1 MQPIRQGLTVAD
13 AAAARHAI
21 RSYTDAPIPDDD
33 LQSILATVGL
43 APSAWNLQPWRIVV
57 VRDPEL
63 KQQLM
68 TAAPGQKQVGAA
80 PLVFV
85 FYTDMHDVLNTLDE
99 IIHPSADDDRRA
111 ATKRSIR
118 RYFDE
123 RSAAEATQWGVAQ
136 TFIAVGY
143 LLLAAQSLGYATS
156 PMQSFQGEA
165 VKQLLGLAPSAA
177 VAALVAMG
185 VANETA
191 RPHHRHHLNRFA
203 TIR

>member
-1 MQPIRQGLTVAD
+1 
-13 AAAARHAI
+13 
-21 RSYTDAPIPDDD
+21 
-33 LQSILATVGL
+33 
-43 APSAWNLQPWRIVV
+43 
-57 VRDPEL
+57 
-63 KQQLM
+63 
-68 TAAPGQKQVGAA
+68 
-80 PLVFV
+80 VFV